1 MCSDQAVTTMGCWLR
16 GGCCVILMVEKAAMR
31 CPAPVYASSAPP
43 LAARTHG
50 GQSERD
56 TDTGTPATSHPQHTD
71 TSDLCHDL
79 SRMWQGLSSRN
90 CLVWFFLIRIRMKAI
105 HLIHCVCLLSAH
117 SSIII
122 SESLN
127 IQWWFGQW
135 CDVIITA
142 KSWIWCWEYK
152 S

>member
-56 TDTGTPATSHPQHTD
+56 TDTGTPATRNTRALV
-71 TSDLCHDL
+71 TSVTICHECHEAAH
-79 SRMWQGLSSRN
+79 QGIVWSDSS
-90 CLVWFFLIRIRMKAI
+90 
-105 HLIHCVCLLSAH
+105 
-117 SSIII
+117 
-122 SESLN
+122 
-127 IQWWFGQW
+127 
-135 CDVIITA
+135 
-142 KSWIWCWEYK
+142 
-152 S
+152 